1 MTIYELPPMLQGTP
15 EQQLADLRQYLIR
28 LINTMNEEN
37 IKQGDFND
45 RK

>member
-28 LINTMNEEN
+28 LINTMNEEQ
-37 IKQGDFND
+37 IKQAESEN